1 MSDDDLK
8 YSHTPESKAHAAHVR
23 VLQQRITLL
32 ETQVATLRVALEPFA
47 ELGKAFQAKM
57 DACSNSGTDEH
68 DKLIVTYS
76 WLEFKQILR
85 VKNLLQAVAALAASP
100 EAKPNCETCGK
111 PHPCWCPAPDARPAA
126 KEKQ

>member
-1 MSDDDLK
+1 MSNATDQWL
-8 YSHTPESKAHAAHVR
+8 
-23 VLQQRITLL
+23 VLSRERITLL
-32 ETQVATLRVALEPFA
+32 ETQVAALRAALEPFA

-76 WLEFKQILR
+76 WLEFKQTLR

-100 EAKPNCETCGK
+100 AANCV
-111 PHPCWCPAPDARPAA
+111 PQ
-126 KEKQ
+126 KEKE